1 MKQLLALFLTVTSLA
16 ATAGDNWT
24 NTAGEPWRNS
34 TGLCWRN
41 ANWTPATAHPDCDGA
56 LKPVPQVQAPAPAAA
71 PVAVVKKE
79 EPKQVV
85 IMGRTFQAET
95 LFDFDKA
102 VIKPAGKKALDGLLD
117 KLKDVNLEV
126 IIVVGHTDWI
136 GTEAYNMKL
145 GARRAEAVK
154 AYFISKGIDKTRVY
168 TESKGETQPI
178 ASNKTA
184 AGRAQNRRVEV
195 ELVGVVK

>member
-1 MKQLLALFLTVTSLA
+1 MKKLITIIVALSAGLVGAQTV
-16 ATAGDNWT
+16 DNWV
-24 NTAGEPWRNS
+24 NASGQPWRNS
-34 TGLCWRN
+34 VGQCWRN
-41 ANWTPATAHPDCDGA
+41 SNWTPATAHADCDGA
-56 LKPVPQVQAPAPAAA
+56 LKPAPVAQA
-71 PVAVVKKE
+71 PVAVPVVEVKKE
-79 EPKQVV
+79 EPKQPVV
-85 IMGRTFQAET
+85 VKQTFQAET
-95 LFDFDKA
+95 LFDFDKS
-102 VIKPAGKKALDGLLD
+102 VVKPEGKKVLDTVVER
-117 KLKDVNLEV
+117 LKDINLEV
-126 IIVVGHTDWI
+126 VIAAGHTDSV